1 MKGLICSLLLVFL
14 LFFSETLIS
23 QDAVFVLD
31 RVYGLDQTL
40 CNGKLYSYSPPPGTK
55 GDQYLNSPG
64 YSVGSVT
71 LKGKCYRDVLL
82 NYDIF
87 NQQLL
92 LQFETEPGLWNNI
105 EVSKAW
111 LDGFSMGK
119 MDFEYLDL
127 ENNPRFFQVVGKGKV
142 RILYYWRKNLDVDGS
157 IGSYYLTFTRN
168 VRDSYVLT
176 DGQLKPFS
184 NNGSFIRIFNPG
196 MRAGIKSYLRKNK
209 VRVKKAS
216 DQEMAEL
223 ITFIGK
229 MR

>member
-1 MKGLICSLLLVFL
+1 M
-14 LFFSETLIS
+14 
-23 QDAVFVLD
+23 
-31 RVYGLDQTL
+31 
-40 CNGKLYSYSPPPGTK
+40 
-55 GDQYLNSPG
+55 
-64 YSVGSVT
+64 
-71 LKGKCYRDVLL
+71 
-82 NYDIF
+82 
-87 NQQLL
+87 
-92 LQFETEPGLWNNI
+92 
-105 EVSKAW
+105 
-111 LDGFSMGK
+111 
-119 MDFEYLDL
+119 
-127 ENNPRFFQVVGKGKV
+127 
-142 RILYYWRKNLDVDGS
+142 DGS